1 MLKTKDNLKERNKE
15 LFFNIQEL
23 DRKRIARDLH
33 DTSLQ
38 NLASL
43 IHRLELASMYIDR
56 DAVQAK
62 LELALIS
69 KSINSII
76 EEIRNTIFDLRPMMF
91 DDLGLKESVE
101 QLCDK
106 LQESLNINVSLDLD
120 EITIDRYDSLK
131 ESAMFAI
138 FRIIQECIE
147 NVYKHSKAKKLS
159 VVLKNEEDAVIL
171 IITDDGIGFDLS
183 EAKKK
188 ERHFGLLILEE
199 RVTLLGG
206 TLSIKTAPEK
216 GTKIKIVIP
225 K

>member
-15 LFFNIQEL
+15 LFFDIQEL

-56 DAVQAK
+56 DVVQAK

-106 LQESLNINVSLDLD
+106 LQESFNITVSLDLD

-131 ESAMFAI
+131 ESAMLAI